1 MSETDAS
8 LIYTGFWSDES
19 LPGVLGSKWT
29 VKQGYANFVV
39 ALIAILVSIGVGS
52 AWSLLLFSIHQL
64 RATAAPRDGLFR
76 QQQVLL
82 RSLGNPRSIS
92 LDSIK
97 LAKAWTVL
105 GHKALFRCF
114 LLAALGLIFA
124 VGSLAAGV
132 FSSGVISSTSLR
144 VLVRS
149 LDCQQLN
156 MTGYLGAVPAA
167 TVALDNKV
175 HNMAYAYADQ
185 CYGSENTPSQ
195 CSLYVSPRIHIN
207 SSFSRTPFPNLTPYN
222 NDRALLLDSGYLDS
236 NDIFGVNAKL
246 EDRVQIRRKATC
258 APLDP
263 VSHTSI
269 IDPAL
274 DPQPFTSTLGRKP
287 IPGEMLT
294 VIRYGSR
301 ASGLAA
307 VYNAT
312 EVRSTLLSNISS
324 RYCPTLVLKL

>member
-1 MSETDAS
+1 MSETDVS

-29 VKQGYANFVV
+29 VKQEYANVVV

-64 RATAAPRDGLFR
+64 RATSAPRDGLFR

-82 RSLGNPRSIS
+82 RSLGNPGSVF

-97 LAKAWTVL
+97 LAKAWAVL
-105 GHKALFRCF
+105 GRKALFRCLF
-114 LLAALGLIFA
+114 PAALGLIFA
-124 VGSLAAGV
+124 VGGLAAGV
-132 FSSGVISSTSLR
+132 FSSGIISSTSLK
-144 VLVRS
+144 VLVGS
-149 LDCQQLN
+149 PDCQQLN
-156 MTGYLGAVPAA
+156 MTRYLGAVPAA
-167 TVALDNKV
+167 TVTLDNKV

-185 CYGSENTPSQ
+185 CYGSENAPSQ
-195 CSLYVSPRIHIN
+195 CSSYVSPRIHIN
-207 SSFSRTPFPNLTPYN
+207 SSFSRTPFPNLTTHN
-222 NDRALLLDSGYLDS
+222 NERALLIDSGYLDS
-236 NDIFGVNAKL
+236 NDIFGINAKP

-263 VSHTSI
+263 VSHTSV

-274 DPQPFTSTLGRKP
+274 DPQPFIRTLGRKP

-294 VIRYGSR
+294 VVRYGSQ